1 MCLSK
6 YSNLE
11 LLKEV
16 ARNLYSSKDHENM
29 NRLCEKQLAELI
41 NTFYQVWYFC
51 LFLWKKCHLTLIYVG
66 FYNLHYFDN
75 QSKNCT
81 F

>member
-16 ARNLYSSKDHENM
+16 AMNLYSPEDHNFKD
-29 NRLCEKQLAELI
+29 LCEKELAALI
-41 NTFYQVWYFC
+41 NKYYQVSILVHFERPVI
-51 LFLWKKCHLTLIYVG
+51 F
-66 FYNLHYFDN
+66 
-75 QSKNCT
+75 
-81 F
+81 

>member
-16 ARNLYSSKDHENM
+16 VKSLYSSEEYGNI
-29 NRLCEKQLAELI
+29 NGLSEKKLAELI
-41 NTFYQVWYFC
+41 NNFYQVRY
-51 LFLWKKCHLTLIYVG
+51 LS
-66 FYNLHYFDN
+66 FYYSRLRLNSEFP
-75 QSKNCT
+75 
-81 F
+81 FF

>member
-16 ARNLYSSKDHENM
+16 VKSLYSSEEYGNI
-29 NRLCEKQLAELI
+29 NGLSEKKLAELI
-41 NTFYQVWYFC
+41 NDFYQVR
-51 LFLWKKCHLTLIYVG
+51 
-66 FYNLHYFDN
+66 
-75 QSKNCT
+75 
-81 F
+81 

>member
-16 ARNLYSSKDHENM
+16 AMNLYSSEDHKNM
-29 NRLCEKQLAELI
+29 NELSEIELAALI
-41 NTFYQVWYFC
+41 DSFYQVRF
-51 LFLWKKCHLTLIYVG
+51 HLRFV
-66 FYNLHYFDN
+66 
-75 QSKNCT
+75 
-81 F
+81 